1 MKFSISPDPI
11 PGGHAGIDARLKL
24 GPRIHPTAY
33 VVPGATV
40 IGDVTLMEES
50 SVWYG
55 AVLRGDINRIIIGP
69 RSNVQDNAVVHID
82 TPNETRL
89 GELVTVGHSAIVHAC
104 IIDDE
109 VLIGMGAIILDG
121 AEIGARSIIGANAL
135 VTLGTKIPPGSL
147 VLGSPA
153 KVKRALTLEEQKDIA
168 RWAWSYVETSKH
180 FREFYSRD
188 DGERRLP
195 ACSRRQLADDTI
207 KSLNAIQKVLG
218 KLADRTR
225 AGKAA
230 CAPRIRNTINVSE
243 LTPVLAPVP
252 ATTHAPAE

>member
-1 MKFSISPDPI
+1 MNFSISPDPI

-109 VLIGMGAIILDG
+109 VLIGMGQSFLMKRRSAL
-121 AEIGARSIIGANAL
+121 ARSSAQMPWSLSEQRYRL
-135 VTLGTKIPPGSL
+135 VP
-147 VLGSPA
+147 
-153 KVKRALTLEEQKDIA
+153 
-168 RWAWSYVETSKH
+168 
-180 FREFYSRD
+180 
-188 DGERRLP
+188 
-195 ACSRRQLADDTI
+195 
-207 KSLNAIQKVLG
+207 
-218 KLADRTR
+218 
-225 AGKAA
+225 
-230 CAPRIRNTINVSE
+230 
-243 LTPVLAPVP
+243 
-252 ATTHAPAE
+252 

>member
-24 GPRIHPTAY
+24 GPRIHDTAY

-40 IGDVTLMEES
+40 VGDVTLMEES
-50 SVWYG
+50 SVWYD

-69 RSNVQDNAVVHID
+69 RSNVQDNADVHID

-104 IIDDE
+104 TIDNE

-121 AEIGARSIIGANAL
+121 AEIGARSIIGAGSL
-135 VTLGTKIPPGSL
+135 VTQHKQIPPGSL

-153 KVKRALTLEEQKDIA
+153 KIVRTLDQTEQLSIKGWAEKYVAL
-168 RWAWSYVETSKH
+168 
-180 FREFYSRD
+180 SRHYR
-188 DGERRLP
+188 G
-195 ACSRRQLADDTI
+195 
-207 KSLNAIQKVLG
+207 V
-218 KLADRTR
+218 
-225 AGKAA
+225 
-230 CAPRIRNTINVSE
+230 
-243 LTPVLAPVP
+243 
-252 ATTHAPAE
+252 